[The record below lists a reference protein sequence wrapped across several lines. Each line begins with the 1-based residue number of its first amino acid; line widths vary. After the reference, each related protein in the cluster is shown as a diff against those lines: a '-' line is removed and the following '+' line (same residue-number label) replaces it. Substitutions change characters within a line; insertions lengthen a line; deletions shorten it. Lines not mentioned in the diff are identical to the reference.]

1 MSAIINFR
9 RFSSIPLALSGPYH
23 LTFWP
28 VHCSCEKSP
37 KFQTIRRIK
46 FSTVSKNSFLHTHLQ
61 ICVVGCGYRIV
72 LAVLCLCLIVET
84 KYLNT
89 YSAVFWCL
97 AVRSAPERQSGI
109 WSLGVSL
116 NKLLICL
123 LPMREE
129 AGSWRNPVYLSP
141 VRAAIAGE
149 EGSWLQ
155 WSTILC
161 SVLSLEVVCATT
173 IRGDDCCLV
182 CSI

>member
-28 VHCSCEKSP
+28 VH
-37 KFQTIRRIK
+37 FLA
-46 FSTVSKNSFLHTHLQ
+46 VSKKSFLHTHLQ

-72 LAVLCLCLIVET
+72 LLVLCLCLIVET

-97 AVRSAPERQSGI
+97 AVRSASERQSGI
-109 WSLGVSL
+109 WSLGVTL

-129 AGSWRNPVYLSP
+129 TEVMEESCVFITSA
-141 VRAAIAGE
+141 AAIAGE

-161 SVLSLEVVCATT
+161 LVFSLE
-173 IRGDDCCLV
+173 
-182 CSI
+182 